1 MRRLALMENITMT
14 NTTQITRVRFAFPQ
28 VADRSLSVGDGG
40 AFQGTGVSSYGFS
53 TLSGSGS
60 DLRISAVTPVPS
72 IYTPTHS
79 AFAAKDVAYLRA
91 WSPPV

>member
-1 MRRLALMENITMT
+1 MEQINMT
-14 NTTQITRVRFAFPQ
+14 KTTQITRVRFVLPQ
-28 VADRSLSVGDGG
+28 TAHRSLSVGVDR
-40 AFQGTGVSSYGFS
+40 AFEGTGLSSFGFGPF
-53 TLSGSGS
+53 SGFGA

-72 IYTPTHS
+72 FYAPTHK

>member
-1 MRRLALMENITMT
+1 MRRLALMENTTMT

-28 VADRSLSVGDGG
+28 VADRSLSVGVGG
-40 AFQGTGVSSYGFS
+40 AFQGTGVSSYGYS
-53 TLSGSGS
+53 SLRGGA

-72 IYTPTHS
+72 FPTPTHS